1 MLLFISIS
9 YLLHCLKVA
18 QMTAM
23 ENLLFSYFL
32 IAEKSPHDLQ
42 TVNRFIIIQNI
53 GMQHFGGQVEI
64 FFSGFDHDRDV

>member
-1 MLLFISIS
+1 
-9 YLLHCLKVA
+9 
-18 QMTAM
+18 MTAM

-53 GMQHFGGQVEI
+53 GMQHLGGQIEI
-64 FFSGFDHDRDV
+64 FFCGFDHGREVLMK